1 MKNYIIIGDSITYG
15 IGDSETGG
23 YASMFKKYIV
33 DKDTS
38 IVCSNFVQIAGF
50 PGATSKDI
58 LSRIDNLL
66 DGLKDDEFDNVV
78 ILSIGVNDSKYFNGD
93 FYVSKENYKENMKEL
108 IKKITDMGCELIL
121 LGLTRIELDE
131 LEFKEGKFFSNVN
144 IEDYEK
150 DLRIILDNDDELKE
164 LSKDNGIKY
173 IEMKD
178 VLSKDDYIDGLHPN
192 TKGHRKMFER
202 IKDSLGV

>member
-15 IGDSETGG
+15 IGDFETGG

-58 LSRIDNLL
+58 LNKIDSIL
-66 DGLKDDEFDNVV
+66 DGLGDKVFDNVV
-78 ILSIGVNDSKYFNGD
+78 ILSIGVNDVTYFDGD
-93 FYVSKENYKENMKEL
+93 FKTSKENYRNNMTNI
-108 IKKITDMGCELIL
+108 IKKITDKGYELIL
-121 LGLTRIELDE
+121 LGLTRIELDDN
-131 LEFKEGKFFSNVN
+131 GYYNNSN
-144 IEDYEK
+144 IEAYEQ
-150 DLRIILDNDDELKE
+150 DLKIILDNDDTLKE
-164 LSKDNGIKY
+164 LSNKY

-192 TKGHRKMFER
+192 TNGHRKMFER
-202 IKDSLGV
+202 IINYLGV

>member
-15 IGDSETGG
+15 IGDFETGG

-33 DKDTS
+33 EKDDS
-38 IVCSNFVQIAGF
+38 LVCSNFVHIAGF
-50 PGATSKDI
+50 PGATSRDI
-58 LSRIDNLL
+58 LSRIDSIL
-66 DGLKDDEFDNVV
+66 DGLKDEMFDNVV
-78 ILSIGVNDSKYFNGD
+78 ILSIGVNDVTYFDGD
-93 FYVSKENYKENMKEL
+93 FKKSKEIYRNNMTN
-108 IKKITDMGCELIL
+108 IIRKITDRGYELIL
-121 LGLTRIELDE
+121 LGLTRIELDDS
-131 LEFKEGKFFSNVN
+131 GYYNNSN
-144 IEDYEK
+144 IEDYET
-150 DLRIILDNDDELKE
+150 DLKIILDNDDVLKE

-178 VLSKDDYIDGLHPN
+178 ILSKDDYIDGLHPN

>member
-15 IGDSETGG
+15 IGDFETGG

-33 DKDTS
+33 EKDDS
-38 IVCSNFVQIAGF
+38 LACSNFVHIAGF

-58 LSRIDNLL
+58 LNKIDSIL
-66 DGLKDDEFDNVV
+66 DGLGDKVFDNVV
-78 ILSIGVNDSKYFNGD
+78 ILSIGVNDVTYFDGD
-93 FYVSKENYKENMKEL
+93 FKKSKENYRNNMTNI
-108 IKKITDMGCELIL
+108 IKKITDRGYVLIL
-121 LGLTRIELDE
+121 LGLTRIELDDN
-131 LEFKEGKFFSNVN
+131 GYYNNSN
-144 IEDYEK
+144 IEEYEQ
-150 DLRIILDNDDELKE
+150 DLKIILDNDDVLKE
-164 LSKDNGIKY
+164 LSNKY

-202 IKDSLGV
+202 IINYLGV

>member
-15 IGDSETGG
+15 IGDFETGG

-33 DKDTS
+33 EKDDS
-38 IVCSNFVQIAGF
+38 LVCSNFVHIAGF

-58 LSRIDNLL
+58 LNKIDSIL
-66 DGLKDDEFDNVV
+66 DGLGDKVFDNVV
-78 ILSIGVNDSKYFNGD
+78 ILSIGVNDVTYFDGD
-93 FYVSKENYKENMKEL
+93 FKKSKEIYRNNMTN
-108 IKKITDMGCELIL
+108 IIRKITDRGYELIL
-121 LGLTRIELDE
+121 LGLTRIELDDS
-131 LEFKEGKFFSNVN
+131 GYYNNSN
-144 IEDYEK
+144 IEDYET
-150 DLRIILDNDDELKE
+150 DLKIILDNDDVLKE

-178 VLSKDDYIDGLHPN
+178 ILSKDDYIDGLHPN